1 MPAIDL
7 TDLISTTA
15 PASRAEALDL
25 LGDLVGATDTTS
37 LFGDKPVKLS
47 KPRPTWHID
56 GALILTNRCN
66 CRSCGGVVKDT
77 NPKMLVS
84 MSYVDHE
91 GNILKSVQTSDYA
104 LLLEVKGGPFAG
116 RKNAP
121 EALDPENYVRVV
133 THRSVTVEDVDFCN
147 HCVTKITCRD
157 GLSDEH
163 LRRIIHNQHTT
174 ALRKKEADTKASP
187 VVKDRL
193 SDDKAAAAEKALF
206 DLVENSTFNGVD
218 LDIPSDDLPY

>member
-56 GALILTNRCN
+56 GAVIVTNVCS
-66 CRSCGGVVKDT
+66 CRTCKTVHQNL
-77 NPKMLVS
+77 NPKVLVS
-84 MSYVDHE
+84 MSYVDSD
-91 GNILKSVQTSDYA
+91 GNVLKTIQTSDYN
-104 LLLEVKGGPFAG
+104 LLLEVKGGPYAG
-116 RKNAP
+116 KKTAP
-121 EALDPENYVRVV
+121 KELSLDDLAVAITYRELRIA
-133 THRSVTVEDVDFCN
+133 DIDFCGS
-147 HCVTKITCRD
+147 CLGTSSQEAPLALLKRV
-157 GLSDEH
+157 L
-163 LRRIIHNQHTT
+163 HNQHLS
-174 ALRKKEADTKASP
+174 AVKCLENDTKASP

-218 LDIPSDDLPY
+218 LDIPSDDSSY

>member
-1 MPAIDL
+1 MSKVDL
-7 TDLISTTA
+7 SDLISSTA
-15 PASRAEALDL
+15 PTSRAEALDL

-56 GALILTNRCN
+56 GALILTNRCH
-66 CRSCGGVVKDT
+66 CRSCGNPVRDT

-91 GNILKSVQTSDYA
+91 GNVLKSVQTSDYA

-116 RKNAP
+116 KKTAP
-121 EALDPENYVRVV
+121 EALDPENYIKVV
-133 THRSVTVEDVDFCN
+133 THRSVTVEDVDFC
-147 HCVTKITCRD
+147 HQCITKITCND

-163 LRRIIHNQHTT
+163 LRLIIHNQHTT
-174 ALRKKEADTKASP
+174 ALRKKETDTKASP

-206 DLVENSTFNGVD
+206 DLVENHTFKGVD
-218 LDIPSDDLPY
+218 LDVTDDDLPY